1 MKEVDYMY
9 GMPKM
14 KNCPNCNEEMFYNN
28 RYHMFEC
35 NDCEKTYNY
44 SLQELAPLSEWK
56 DEYDNE
62 DY

>member
-1 MKEVDYMY
+1 MY

-14 KNCPNCNEEMFYNN
+14 KKCPNCNKEMFYNSH
-28 RYHMFEC
+28 YHMFEC
-35 NDCEKTYNY
+35 DNCEKTYNAN
-44 SLQELAPLSEWK
+44 LQELAPLEQWQ